1 METWSIKPFSSDFV
15 DVSFHVVYISNAIY
29 EKSRMWKFNLRV
41 GVKTFMRNKIS
52 RSKLPHVAYLGKEKG
67 NKSSRKKEEYNNP

>member
-1 METWSIKPFSSDFV
+1 
-15 DVSFHVVYISNAIY
+15 
-29 EKSRMWKFNLRV
+29 MWKFNIRIE
-41 GVKTFMRNKIS
+41 VKTFMRNKIS